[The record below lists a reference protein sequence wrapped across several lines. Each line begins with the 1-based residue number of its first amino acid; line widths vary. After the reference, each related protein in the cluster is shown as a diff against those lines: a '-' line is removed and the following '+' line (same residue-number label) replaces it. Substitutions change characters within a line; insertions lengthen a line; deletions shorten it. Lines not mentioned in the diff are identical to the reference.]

1 MNSFSKQLRFW
12 TALVLTCVMS
22 AQYVTPA
29 AAALAPSRTSGN
41 TTIVSVRDADMLMAQ
56 RMLENKIVGQKLR
69 DYGLTPEAAQLRL
82 ASLSDQDLHT
92 LASTARGL
100 PSGADATGAVI
111 GVLIVVI
118 LAIVVIRLL
127 HHDVIVR

>member
-1 MNSFSKQLRFW
+1 MKSFSKQLRFW

-118 LAIVVIRLL
+118 LAIVVLRLL
-127 HHDVIVR
+127 HHDAIVR